1 MDASTHREERG
12 YLQQVVNF
20 LVWEVVFDQYGA
32 VVPHELL
39 IFLDLFLDLRQ
50 FVEFVEL
57 RRLERLG
64 VEGSD
69 MVNSCNFSPEELKFV
84 ENDLEDRVAVLLLLE
99 DDQTRL
105 LLHKFYYIIIE
116 AYLIRIYTCNR
127 IFSHE
132 IQLLVLGW

>member
-1 MDASTHREERG
+1 MVG
-12 YLQQVVNF
+12 
-20 LVWEVVFDQYGA
+20 EVVFHQYGA
-32 VVPHELL
+32 VVLDKLL

-69 MVNSCNFSPEELKFV
+69 MLDSCDFSPEELEFV

-105 LLHKFYYIIIE
+105 LLHRFYYIIIE
-116 AYLIRIYTCNR
+116 AYLTHLYT
-127 IFSHE
+127 
-132 IQLLVLGW
+132 QVKV

>member
-1 MDASTHREERG
+1 MFHQDGS
-12 YLQQVVNF
+12 
-20 LVWEVVFDQYGA
+20 

-39 IFLDLFLDLRQ
+39 IFLHLFLNLRQ
-50 FVEFVEL
+50 FVEFVYL
-57 RRLERLG
+57 RSFERFW
-64 VEGSD
+64 VEGTD
-69 MVNSCNFSPEELKFV
+69 VVNCCQFSPEELEFV